1 MIYLYAKNRIGSR
14 VSSVLKSPKELH
26 LCNRAGKE
34 LAFVLSAS
42 ICVFINWFSPSL
54 YMYIYTL
61 YVGKTKKGK
70 MRSTRRRKSR
80 RDLYEDILGDRSACI
95 VVGARIADEFRLKT
109 PADRIPP
116 CTLPGRFGLFFSFFF
131 LLNLNE
137 ITWFEKCAFNVF
149 GRNALVF

>member
-34 LAFVLSAS
+34 MAFVLSAS

-54 YMYIYTL
+54 YMYA
-61 YVGKTKKGK
+61 GKTKKGK

-80 RDLYEDILGDRSACI
+80 RGLYEDILGDRSACI
-95 VVGARIADEFRLKT
+95 VVGAKIADEFRLKT
-109 PADRIPP
+109 PVDHTPP

-131 LLNLNE
+131 IIKL
-137 ITWFEKCAFNVF
+137 KRKYV
-149 GRNALVF
+149 V